1 MDQSPETIRMQR
13 DDLVRTVRMLIAMS
27 KRYNLAPADIVK
39 VNVAELQITDIE
51 LSRNPPP

>member
-1 MDQSPETIRMQR
+1 MDESPETIRFQR
-13 DDLVRTVRMLIAMS
+13 DELVRTMKMLIAMS
-27 KRYNLAPADIVK
+27 KRYNLAPADVVK